1 MTDRF
6 RDHEHWKA
14 DAYGNVCRPDLPANR
29 PAEAR
34 RWPNLIKQLRRR
46 AGLSQAALAEELGVQ
61 QASVSR
67 WENGHDL
74 PSLRLRRRMRT
85 MLQTSNASCLKQ
97 QLQIRMAYAPS
108 PMSIVGPGARFL
120 DFSRSFAAETGT
132 VVEVL
137 RGNRIYG
144 QFGETV
150 DVTTETWEKSGIFGG
165 EIAFTLTVLAFKNAA
180 GQMVHLKNFDTPYLL
195 DDDEIVTIC
204 ETRRIE
210 KIAYDEHIMTY
221 GSPVFFLSYDE
232 LEN

>member
-6 RDHEHWKA
+6 RDREHWKA
-14 DAYGNVCRPDLPANR
+14 DAYGNVWRPDLPMNR

-46 AGLSQAALAEELGVQ
+46 AGLSQAALAEELGVR

-74 PSLRLRRRMRT
+74 PSLQLRRRMRT

-97 QLQIRMAYAPS
+97 QLQIRMTYAPS

-132 VVEVL
+132 IIERL
-137 RGNRIYG
+137 KGHRIYG

-150 DVTTETWEKSGIFGG
+150 DVTTEKWEKSGIFSGDV
-165 EIAFTLTVLAFKNAA
+165 AFTLTVLTFEDAA
-180 GQMVHLKNFDTPYLL
+180 GQSIHLKNFDTPHLI

-210 KIAYDEHIMTY
+210 KTAYDEHILTY
-221 GSPVFFLSYDE
+221 GGPVFSLSYED
-232 LEN
+232 LES